1 MKIVAAAFAEDQK
14 KTTAAAAVQ
23 VVDSENQESFT
34 NAEAAAI
41 LVIQVHLAVVQV
53 ILLQAAVEHIVQVLV
68 KSEEELELALAQ
80 AAVHQLQLVAF

>member
-14 KTTAAAAVQ
+14 KTTAAAVVQ

-41 LVIQVHLAVVQV
+41 VIQVHLAVVQG
-53 ILLQAAVEHIVQVLV
+53 ILLQAVVEHIVQVLV
-68 KSEEELELALAQ
+68 KSEEELELVLVQ
-80 AAVHQLQLVAF
+80 AAEQELQLAAF

>member
-1 MKIVAAAFAEDQK
+1 MKIAAAIVVAEDQK

-41 LVIQVHLAVVQV
+41 VIQVHLVVVQD

-68 KSEEELELALAQ
+68 KSEEELELALVQ
-80 AAVHQLQLVAF
+80 AAVQELQLAAF

>member
-1 MKIVAAAFAEDQK
+1 MKIAAAIVVAEDQK

-41 LVIQVHLAVVQV
+41 VIQAHLVVVQD
-53 ILLQAAVEHIVQVLV
+53 ILLQAVVEHIVQVLV
-68 KSEEELELALAQ
+68 KSEEELELALVQ
-80 AAVHQLQLVAF
+80 AVVQELQLAAF